1 MIFIMLPIP
10 RSMDTSTTNDQETGN
25 QPEPETEVAKPR
37 LKVRIS
43 PDHLQVVLDA
53 EDPLADLETSVEKI
67 LSQCRDLGVDPL
79 PEAEALTAL
88 LRAEATAGEEVCD
101 LVLMSGRAPV
111 KPVNGRLEWSHD
123 YFVSGWAIDEKTG
136 SIDFWE
142 RIDHRNVLEGD
153 LLVTVVAPVEGVPG
167 LDVMGNP
174 ISVDKPKAAKIRCGK
189 GVHQDSLPEGLAVYA
204 SRHGKVRFNDGT
216 VAVDDVLVV
225 KGDVSLETGN
235 IHHNGAVIVEGDV
248 REGATIQTEG
258 DIEVKGLLEP
268 CNIQAGGSLTV
279 DGGIIGDQGHLIQV
293 GGQVLARYIRQAVIR
308 AEGDVMVVREIN
320 HSDIT
325 TRGKV
330 DVSQGRIAGGR
341 TLARKGI
348 FVAEAG
354 AGGGPLTE
362 LISGVDP
369 TLNVKLKHHRDRIAK
384 AEAAR
389 EGILHAIR
397 EYEIMADRLSTAQ
410 TRLLAGLREK
420 VQALDEAKRNEEVQE
435 KKLLEYAKRQ
445 AHLEIE
451 IYREVRSGTV
461 IQLGKWKTRVHT
473 SVFKPRIARLH
484 GKDVMVLPMGED
496 GTVRDDESRDH
507 TGKEPAPE
515 NGSAEDQPPV
525 ETTV

>member
-1 MIFIMLPIP
+1 
-10 RSMDTSTTNDQETGN
+10 MDTSTVNEQETGTE
-25 QPEPETEVAKPR
+25 PEQETEVVEPR

-43 PDHLQVVLDA
+43 SDRLQVVLDA
-53 EDPLADLETSVEKI
+53 EDPLADLENSVEKI
-67 LSQCRDLGVDPL
+67 LAQCRDLGVSPL
-79 PEAEALTAL
+79 PEAEALAAL
-88 LRAEATAGEEVCD
+88 LQAEATAGEEVGD

-123 YFVSGWAIDEKTG
+123 YFASGWAIDEKTG
-136 SIDFWE
+136 AIDFWE

-153 LLVTVVAPVEGVPG
+153 LLVTVLAPVEGTPG
-167 LDVMGNP
+167 LDVQGNP
-174 ISVDKPKAAKIRCGK
+174 ISVDKPKTAKIRCGK

-204 SRHGKVRFNDGT
+204 SRHGKIRFNDGT
-216 VAVDDVLVV
+216 VAVDDVLVI

-268 CNIQAGGSLTV
+268 CNIQAGGGLTV
-279 DGGIIGDQGHLIQV
+279 DGGIIGDEDHLIQV

-308 AEGDVMVVREIN
+308 AEGDVLVVREIN
-320 HSDIT
+320 HSDVA

-354 AGGGPLTE
+354 AGGGPSTE
-362 LISGVDP
+362 LIAGVDT
-369 TLNVKLKHHRDRIAK
+369 TLGVKLKHLRDRTGRL
-384 AEAAR
+384 ETAR
-389 EGILHAIR
+389 DSIQTAVR
-397 EYEIMADRLSTAQ
+397 EYETRTEELTEAQ
-410 TRLLAGLREK
+410 NRLLTGLRAKITALADAIRQEEAREK
-420 VQALDEAKRNEEVQE
+420 D
-435 KKLLEYAKRQ
+435 LLERARRQ

-451 IYREVRSGTV
+451 IYKEVWSGTI
-461 IQLGKWKTRVHT
+461 IQLGKRKTHVRS

-496 GTVRDDESRDH
+496 GTPQEDEPRDEA
-507 TGKEPAPE
+507 GKDPAPE
-515 NGSAEDQPPV
+515 NGPAEDQPPV
-525 ETTV
+525 ETTE